1 VEIFKSI
8 VKRIKELIQGQ
19 DKKKLIENT
28 AIVIIVGIILIIAG
42 SALFS
47 GKPQGSQQE
56 PKKTTGTEEVMK
68 QNTSS
73 VGDTTETR
81 LRTLLSQIQG
91 VGRVDVMITYTA
103 AGENVPAYDS
113 SKKTSRTDEK
123 DSEGGTRNMTEEES
137 ENTMVYEDSPT
148 GGKTPV
154 ILKKLNPEVKGV
166 LVVAEGADSVTVRER
181 IVNAVRVVLDI
192 PAHRVEVIQRK
203 K

>member
-1 VEIFKSI
+1 VETFKNI
-8 VKRIKELIQGQ
+8 IKRIKEYVQSQ

-28 AIVIIVGIILIIAG
+28 AIVIIIGVILIIAG
-42 SALFS
+42 SALFN

-56 PKKTTGTEEVMK
+56 PRKTTGTEEVMK
-68 QNTSS
+68 QNTSA
-73 VGDTTETR
+73 GDTTETR

-91 VGRVDVMITYTA
+91 VGRVDVMITYSA
-103 AGENVPAYDS
+103 AGENVPAYDT
-113 SKKTSRTDEK
+113 SKKNSRTDEK
-123 DSEGGTRNMTEEES
+123 DSEGGTRKVTEEES

-154 ILKKLNPEVKGV
+154 ILKKLSPEVKGV

-192 PAHRVEVIQRK
+192 PAHRVEVVQRK